1 MALICQAGWPGYSR
15 AMTDLI
21 PVISGLSKKTDSK
34 IVMVVLD
41 GVGGLPMTPGGP
53 TELEAAQTPNL
64 DALAAHSQLGLLE
77 LVGPGLTPGSGPGH
91 LSLFGYDPLIYT
103 VGRGALSAVGI
114 GVKLNAGDVAVRG
127 NFATLGEARTV
138 LDRRAGRPSTE
149 KNVQIVELL
158 QAAIPEI
165 DNTPVEIYTESE
177 HRFVV
182 VFRAGTEPL
191 GANISDVDPQVTGV
205 PPRDAQANDEASQKT
220 ANLVNAFVQRAEAAL
235 SAEPQVNGVLF
246 RGYSDVPHFP
256 QFSDVYK
263 LSAACI
269 AGYPM
274 YKGLASLVGMSVLDV
289 DSVEDAPE
297 GKLDALRQSWND
309 YDFFF
314 FHVKKT
320 DSTGEDGNFDAKVKK
335 IEAFDAILP
344 EILALNPDVLCIVGD
359 HSTPSKLA
367 SHSWHPVPVLIHG
380 GHGRSDLAA
389 RFTETEGQR
398 GSLGLRPGTALM
410 PLLMAN
416 ALKLEKYGA

>member
-1 MALICQAGWPGYSR
+1 
-15 AMTDLI
+15 MTDLI

-34 IVMVVLD
+34 IVLVVLD
-41 GVGGLPMTPGGP
+41 GVGGLPMSPGGP
-53 TELEAAQTPNL
+53 TELEAAKTPFL
-64 DALAAHSQLGLLE
+64 DALAAQSQLGQLE
-77 LVGPGLTPGSGPGH
+77 LVGPGITPGSGPGH
-91 LSLFGYDPLIYT
+91 LSLFGYDPLTYT

-127 NFATLGEARTV
+127 NFATLGEGRTV
-138 LDRRAGRPSTE
+138 LDRRAGRPTTE
-149 KNVQIVELL
+149 KNEEIVAKLR
-158 QAAIPEI
+158 AAIHEI
-165 DNTPVEIYTESE
+165 DSTPVEIYTESE

-182 VFRAGTEPL
+182 VFRAGSTPL
-191 GANISDVDPQVTGV
+191 GAHISDVDPQVTGV
-205 PPRDAQANDEASQKT
+205 PPRDAQAGDEASQKT
-220 ANLVNAFVQRAEAAL
+220 AKLVNEFVKRAEATL

-274 YKGLASLVGMSVLDV
+274 YKGLASLVGMNVLDV

-297 GKLDALRQSWND
+297 GKLDALRREWDN

-320 DSTGEDGNFDAKVKK
+320 DSTGEDGNFDAKVGK
-335 IEAFDAILP
+335 IELFDSILP
-344 EILALNPDVLCIVGD
+344 QILELNPDVLCVVGD
-359 HSTPSKLA
+359 HSTPSRLA
-367 SHSWHPVPVLIHG
+367 SHSWHPVPVLIHSKY
-380 GHGRSDLAA
+380 GRSDAA
-389 RFTETEGQR
+389 ERFTETEAVK